1 MTHVPSAWMRPKITK
16 QTGGSFN
23 IGRIKEKAPFM
34 GSVIVLV
41 FIQLLITFFI
51 MEKLAKNE
59 KIQTTLSQN
68 KAYLITLFVL
78 PLVIILVLAFV
89 PMPMYIKLILFTI
102 FSILFGILLSVVRH
116 LISPELVRVAVIA
129 TLGIFVSMFIVGI
142 ILAGLGYDLFWLGMI
157 LFILLLALVIAG
169 IVMLFISPDKK
180 TLRIRAFFVI
190 LLFAVYII
198 YDTNQIIMRD
208 YDNDYVTAGLD
219 YYLDFVNVF
228 VALIELISNSN

>member
-1 MTHVPSAWMRPKITK
+1 MPYIPSSWIRPKILNQK
-16 QTGGSFN
+16 GGSFDIN
-23 IGRIKEKAPFM
+23 RIKEKAPFM

-41 FIQLLITFFI
+41 LFQLLITFFI

-59 KIQTTLSQN
+59 KIQATLSQN

-78 PLVIILVLAFV
+78 PLIIILVLAFV
-89 PMPMYIKLILFTI
+89 PMHMYIKLILFTV

-116 LISPELVRVAVIA
+116 LVTPELIKVTIIA
-129 TLGIFVSMFIVGI
+129 ALGIFISMFIVGI
-142 ILAGLGYDLFWLGMI
+142 VLAGLGYDLFWMGMI
-157 LFILLLALVIAG
+157 LFILLLILVIAG
-169 IVMLFISPDKK
+169 IVMLFIGPDKK
-180 TLRIRAFFVI
+180 TLRIRAFFVM

-208 YDNDYVTAGLD
+208 YDNDYITAGLD
-219 YYLDFVNVF
+219 YYLDFANVF